1 MVIEGKE
8 MRIEMDGKTYHC
20 ALDVTMSYIS
30 GKWKTVILWYLRKD
44 SRRFSE
50 LKRQIPQ
57 ITEKMLSLQLKELET
72 DGILSRTVFAEVP
85 PRVEYALT
93 DFGKTMLPM
102 IEEIAAWGRALAK
115 SKGHLVETVS

>member
-1 MVIEGKE
+1 MIVEGKA

-20 ALDVTMSYIS
+20 ALDITMHFIS

-44 SRRFSE
+44 PRRFSE

-57 ITEKMLSLQLKELET
+57 ITEKMLSLQLKELEA
-72 DGILSRTVFAEVP
+72 DGIVSRSVFAEVP

-93 DFGKTMLPM
+93 DFGKTMIPM
-102 IEEIAAWGRALAK
+102 IEAIASWGRTLAK
-115 SKGHLVETVS
+115 SRGQLVE